1 MDNDSKT
8 ILMQY
13 LYRFAEHYNI
23 ESVAPVSF
31 KKRNDLLEKLK
42 DKDHDAWV
50 IMDNLFNAFI
60 KSDRIN
66 NDKEKWEKAR
76 ILWETEHA
84 AIEKEKVNAEML
96 LIQFCKKNGIQV
108 GAVNAEKQT
117 SSAS

>member
-23 ESVAPVSF
+23 ESVSPVSF
-31 KKRNDLLEKLK
+31 KKRNDLLDKLK
-42 DKDHDAWV
+42 TTDHDAWV
-50 IMDNLFNAFI
+50 VIESLFNAFI
-60 KSDRIN
+60 KEDRIK

-84 AIEKEKVNAEML
+84 EAEHEKVAAETL
-96 LIQFCKKNGIQV
+96 LIKFCKANKIPV
-108 GAVNAEKQT
+108 GVVSVKA
-117 SSAS
+117 